1 MKVILVIQSIIILA
15 GAIYIFTLQQQ
26 ESADDEVVPAELP
39 PLPPPPVPAPSADE
53 AVVPEIPPA
62 TDIAGPN
69 DAGMEWPVIE
79 SDLEVQ

>member
-1 MKVILVIQSIIILA
+1 MKIILVIQSIIILA
-15 GAIYIFTLQQQ
+15 GAIYIFTLQRG
-26 ESADDEVVPAELP
+26 SVDDVVVPVDLP
-39 PLPPPPVPAPSADE
+39 PPPPPVPAPSADE
-53 AVVPEIPPA
+53 VVVPENLPA

>member
-26 ESADDEVVPAELP
+26 ESVDDVVVPAELP
-39 PLPPPPVPAPSADE
+39 PPPPPAPAPSADE
-53 AVVPEIPPA
+53 AMAPENIPT

-79 SDLEVQ
+79 ADLEVR